1 MEEHSTYDTFTVYK
15 NKNAHTCTCMD
26 SRMIKSQVTVGKR
39 CVTMTH
45 RRHQMVQSNKSG
57 RTMRNWVHHA
67 YQTGIWGT

>member
-1 MEEHSTYDTFTVYK
+1 
-15 NKNAHTCTCMD
+15 MD